1 MDDRDTRC
9 WRCALEPRF
18 SSYLSCRVLPTGLEP
33 VTYGLEIRCSI
44 QLSYGSLKCAD
55 LRGGRG
61 FSGLRILRQAL
72 EDILRGLAVVFFDQ
86 VRGGLLKGLSRWED
100 CLVPLRF
107 SLPAIVSSWTDS

>member
-1 MDDRDTRC
+1 MDDRDTRY

-72 EDILRGLAVVFFDQ
+72 EDIIRG
-86 VRGGLLKGLSRWED
+86 
-100 CLVPLRF
+100 
-107 SLPAIVSSWTDS
+107 